1 MTQANLGE
9 ALSKL
14 GQKER
19 STLLLEQAV
28 EA

>member
-14 GQKER
+14 GKKER
-19 STLLLEQAV
+19 GTLLLEQA
-28 EA
+28 AAA